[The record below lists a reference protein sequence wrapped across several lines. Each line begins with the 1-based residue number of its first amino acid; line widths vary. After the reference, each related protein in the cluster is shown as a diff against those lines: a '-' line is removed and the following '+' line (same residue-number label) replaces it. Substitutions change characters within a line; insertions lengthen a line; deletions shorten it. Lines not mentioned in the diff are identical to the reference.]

1 MTTRSNGNL
10 DQYMYVFFC
19 IVSLINILLYICS
32 VFCGFILALCLSATI
47 LETMQNSVVVSE
59 DKSTIRKPSEISM
72 DQEQNEVTPLIS
84 SESKPRENIERSKC
98 KYKKIKSSSERLL
111 KSYFS
116 KSLIIHEP
124 RTNEI

>member
-47 LETMQNSVVVSE
+47 LETM
-59 DKSTIRKPSEISM
+59 PSEISM